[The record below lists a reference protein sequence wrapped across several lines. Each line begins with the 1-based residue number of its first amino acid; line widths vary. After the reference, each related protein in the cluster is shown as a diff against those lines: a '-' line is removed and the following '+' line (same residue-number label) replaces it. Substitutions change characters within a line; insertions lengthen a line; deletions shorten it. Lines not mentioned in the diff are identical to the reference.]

1 MRAFIL
7 SVAAVGTLIAV
18 IGWLGAIDVR
28 NTFSA
33 SAVSSATGPTASAGR
48 EAVRGFLEAGKGASG
63 ASTLVNGGVN
73 ATSATPAKRVVKT
86 SVTRAG
92 GKSYLR
98 VQVTNGY
105 GTAKR
110 FSVKQRVC
118 VKKKCRT
125 VITGLSVSAGR
136 TAWHETYLGTGT
148 YKKSGS
154 PSVSVTT
161 PPARTTPAPRVTVTV
176 RPTTPAVTTTITV
189 TETVTTT
196 VTATVTTTA
205 TATVT
210 ATATA
215 TATVT
220 ATPMPPALTPTPS
233 SPFPPSPSPTPSVTS
248 TGPLCGA
255 PPNLYGFTFCPEG
268 SKVYPPAD
276 GACRVFTCIENF
288 PNGRGHLVMCVDGKV
303 SMSGGLQG
311 VCSSHGGWLR
321 DVNRNAA

>member
-1 MRAFIL
+1 M
-7 SVAAVGTLIAV
+7 AAVGTMIAV

-28 NTFSA
+28 DTFSA

-48 EAVRGFLEAGKGASG
+48 EAIRGFLEAGKGASG
-63 ASTLVNGGVN
+63 ASALVNGGVN
-73 ATSATPAKRVVKT
+73 AAPATPAKRVVKT
-86 SVTRAG
+86 SVTRVG

-118 VKKKCRT
+118 VEKKCRT
-125 VITGLSVSAGR
+125 VTTGLSVSAGR

-154 PSVSVTT
+154 SSVSVTT
-161 PPARTTPAPRVTVTV
+161 PSARTTPAPRVTVTV

-196 VTATVTTTA
+196 VTTTA

-215 TATVT
+215 TVTATATATVT
-220 ATPMPPALTPTPS
+220 ATPMPTLTRVPPS
-233 SPFPPSPSPTPSVTS
+233 VPPSPPPPPLSPPPSVTP

-255 PPNLYGFTFCPEG
+255 PPNAYGFTFCPAG
-268 SKVYPPAD
+268 TKVYPPAD
-276 GACRVFTCIENF
+276 GACQVFTCIENF
-288 PNGRGHLVMCVDGKV
+288 PNGRGYLVMCVDGKV

-311 VCSSHGGWLR
+311 VCSSHGGWLW

>member
-1 MRAFIL
+1 M
-7 SVAAVGTLIAV
+7 AAVGTLIAV

-28 NTFSA
+28 DTFSA
-33 SAVSSATGPTASAGR
+33 SAVSSATGPTASADR
-48 EAVRGFLEAGKGASG
+48 EAIRGFLEEGKGASG
-63 ASTLVNGGVN
+63 ASALVNGGVN
-73 ATSATPAKRVVKT
+73 AAPATPAKRVVKT
-86 SVTRAG
+86 SVTRVG

-118 VKKKCRT
+118 VKQKCRT
-125 VITGLSVSAGR
+125 VTTGLSVSAGR
-136 TAWHETYLGTGT
+136 TAWHETYLGTDT

-154 PSVSVTT
+154 SSVSVTT

-196 VTATVTTTA
+196 VTTTA

-215 TATVT
+215 TVTATVT
-220 ATPMPPALTPTPS
+220 ATPVPPALTPTPS
-233 SPFPPSPSPTPSVTS
+233 PPLPPSISPTPSVTS

-255 PPNLYGFTFCPEG
+255 PPNPYGFTFCPAG
-268 SKVYPPAD
+268 TKVYPPAD
-276 GACRVFTCIENF
+276 GACQVFTCIENF
-288 PNGRGHLVMCVDGKV
+288 PNGRGYLVMCVDGEV